1 MFLTEYLPFQAY
13 TLEHFAPI
21 FLTVILGYFCIKYGR
36 NANDKTQRILGA
48 GIAMIPCLSV
58 CTRMIY
64 LGAIGEFTA
73 VEDLPLHLC
82 RFIALLA
89 PFVMY
94 YRRRFWLGI
103 LHFWIFIGT
112 LGANVFPELFTGFPS
127 LEYILFW
134 SLHSPLLIL
143 PFYSIIVY
151 KVQINTRDAIT
162 TFVATNL
169 FLVFC
174 WVVNYFL
181 GSNYFYTMKKPNTA
195 GLLDFLGE
203 YPTYLLTGQMVIV
216 GFILLFYLPFAFGK
230 SKTTP

>member
-1 MFLTEYLPFQAY
+1 MLTF
-13 TLEHFAPI
+13 
-21 FLTVILGYFCIKYGR
+21 VLGYICIRYAKNTDDR
-36 NANDKTQRILGA
+36 MQRIIGTS
-48 GIAMIPCLSV
+48 IAMIPCLSV

-64 LGAIGEFTA
+64 LAAIGEFTP

-89 PFVMY
+89 PFVMF
-94 YRRRFWLGI
+94 YRRRSWLGI

-134 SLHSPLLIL
+134 TLHSPLLIL

-151 KVQINTRDAIT
+151 RVKINASDAIK
-162 TFVATNL
+162 TFIATNL
-169 FLVFC
+169 FLAIC
-174 WVVNYFL
+174 WVINYSL

-203 YPTYLLTGQMVIV
+203 YPTYIFSGQMVII
-216 GFILLFYLPFAFGK
+216 GFILLFYLPFTIRK
-230 SKTTP
+230 SKKTT